1 MAVDLSGLQAA
12 VARNRSVDD
21 SAAAMIRG
29 IAQQIRD
36 AIAADDIGDATNIN
50 ALAAELESSTDNLA
64 GAVSENTPAGGG
76 GTGEGSGETGGGE
89 PA

>member
-1 MAVDLSGLQAA
+1 MAVDLTGLQAA
-12 VARNRSVDD
+12 VARNRTVDD

-50 ALAAELESSTDNLA
+50 ALVTELESSSDSLA
-64 GAVSENTPAGGG
+64 AAVSENTPASGGG
-76 GTGEGSGETGGGE
+76 DTGGGE
-89 PA
+89 VV